1 MASPMERLLA
11 LEPLEPLA
19 AEGRP
24 GADPL
29 AGCAVSH
36 FRGAQ
41 QAELTYS
48 PRMYGGQ
55 LLGQALIAAAL
66 TVDGA
71 KRPHSLTGEHKPRLG
86 RAGRGRGLTTVQAIS

>member
-71 KRPHSLTGEHKPRLG
+71 KRPHSLTGEHMLG